1 LDPPLWRCPPAGYFF
16 NLIQQFFCSI
26 TTGEKMTDDS
36 FTESLT
42 EYKDRLDQF
51 IQQSNSLDT
60 VEHGPSPAK
69 TPLIDRVKK
78 LLNTIPV
85 AEQQQGLSL
94 SELQIRLRGRKGK
107 KCHPGE
113 LADCLRKLG
122 YERRR
127 GWRQGRTGFRA
138 VWKKITTE

>member
-1 LDPPLWRCPPAGYFF
+1 
-16 NLIQQFFCSI
+16 
-26 TTGEKMTDDS
+26 MTDDS

-78 LLNTIPV
+78 LLNTIPF